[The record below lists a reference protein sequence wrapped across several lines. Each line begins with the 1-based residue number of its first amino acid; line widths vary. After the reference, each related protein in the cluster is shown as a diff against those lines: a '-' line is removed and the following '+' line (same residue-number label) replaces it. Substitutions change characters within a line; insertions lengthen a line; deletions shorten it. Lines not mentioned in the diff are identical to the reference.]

1 MHPVAALPDV
11 TANQARTLID
21 TGVKTRHVGLHRG
34 ELGQAMNDHGKIAQ
48 ALVDAR
54 RHDAV
59 LQAYPGPLPTSLAEA
74 YRIQDEAIAY
84 SGRAIGGWKL
94 GRIRMPEAGQFGAER
109 LAGPIFSDSI
119 TTAADTGP
127 VAVQVLTGF
136 AAVEAE
142 VLLRLSVTPPAN
154 LSVED
159 APAFVGEVRFGIEIA
174 SSPFVGINQNGPA
187 VTVSDFG
194 NNFGLVVG
202 PPIPHAK
209 APGALERLAVLAID
223 DVVVGTGF
231 VADMLDGPFGS
242 LAFLARLMA
251 ERGMQLEPGQWVSTG
266 AITGVH
272 PVRHGQRVRAS
283 FGNDLAVECSAIPAL
298 LQEDAT

>member
-1 MHPVAALPDV
+1 MS
-11 TANQARTLID
+11 
-21 TGVKTRHVGLHRG
+21 
-34 ELGQAMNDHGKIAQ
+34 DHIKIAQ

-59 LQAYPGPLPTSLAEA
+59 LNVYPGAMPASLAEA
-74 YRIQDEAIAY
+74 YRIQDQAIAY
-84 SGRAIGGWKL
+84 AGACAGRTIGGWKI
-94 GRIRMPEAGQFGAER
+94 GRIRQPEAGQFGAER

-119 TTAADTGP
+119 MEGGDTAA
-127 VAVQVLTGF
+127 AVQVLRGF

-142 VLLRLSVTPPAN
+142 VLLRLSATPSAD
-154 LSVED
+154 LSTED
-159 APAFVGEVRFGIEIA
+159 APAFVDEVRFGIEVA

-202 PPIPHAK
+202 PPIPDAK
-209 APGALERLAVLAID
+209 TPGALDRLAVLSID
-223 DVVVGTGF
+223 NVVVGTGL

-242 LAFLARLMA
+242 LAFLARLMG
-251 ERGMQLEPGQWVSTG
+251 ERGLRLEPGQWVSTG

-272 PVRHGQRVRAS
+272 PIRHGQHVRAT
-283 FGNDLAVECSAIPAL
+283 FGDDLAIACAAVPAR
-298 LQEDAT
+298 LQENAT